1 MLIGLK
7 THRYIALKKQKSVVY
22 ILSIIQKKMIIFA
35 KQLSNLNIK
44 NYVKNN

>member
-1 MLIGLK
+1 MCGIYIIGNP
-7 THRYIALKKQKSVVY
+7 
-22 ILSIIQKKMIIFA
+22 KKMIIFA